1 MSDHYDDSSAWVVL
15 DDSYLLGIPSIDDQ
29 HKHLIFLCNKF
40 RAELMKCESGE
51 IKEWYA
57 ALQDALKETSEYIET
72 HFSTEEKLMRASQ
85 YDEYDYHKFCHKSF
99 VETVSENVVALE
111 SATIESAFE
120 FAEYLRDWILT
131 HILYEDKRLA
141 DHVKVFYIQR
151 KM

>member
-99 VETVSENVVALE
+99 VDTVR
-111 SATIESAFE
+111 ESAFE